1 MAAAMKHVENTK
13 ATEMRRTHA
22 TTVDA
27 ITITSVSIGL
37 DSVIPESIQKQQ

>member
-22 TTVDA
+22 TTVDT

-37 DSVIPESIQKQQ
+37 DSVIPESFMQT